1 MSNRQLH
8 LQQSPQ
14 RLDDGKCGGGG
25 ATEILEFPTVA
36 IPTNSLWR
44 ISADSEKKEGCC
56 GPVDELCQSAT
67 SFRTKTPF
75 KGHLL
80 RIL

>member
-36 IPTNSLWR
+36 IPAPIASGGYLLIR
-44 ISADSEKKEGCC
+44 RRKKGA
-56 GPVDELCQSAT
+56 VAQLT
-67 SFRTKTPF
+67 SYANQPPLPF